1 MYLIFFIHSSAHGH
15 LGCFLA
21 LNIVKS
27 AAKNIGVH
35 VYFQIIVFYGY
46 VPMSW
51 IAGPYGNSDFPGG
64 SDGNSPAI
72 KVTQVPSL
80 DWEDALEK

>member
-1 MYLIFFIHSSAHGH
+1 
-15 LGCFLA
+15 
-21 LNIVKS
+21 
-27 AAKNIGVH
+27 
-35 VYFQIIVFYGY
+35 
-46 VPMSW
+46 MSW